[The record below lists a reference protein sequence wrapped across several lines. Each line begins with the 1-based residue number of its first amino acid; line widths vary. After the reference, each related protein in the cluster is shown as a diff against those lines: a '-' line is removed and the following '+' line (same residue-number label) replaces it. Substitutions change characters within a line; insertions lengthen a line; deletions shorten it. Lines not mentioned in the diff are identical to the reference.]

1 MPVVLDLAGRGDGA
15 LVDFIV
21 HPTDV
26 ILRYQSER
34 GNNGWVWRE
43 LRDHGSVTLSR
54 VFSFERGDLLAE
66 PDETDERYD
75 FEDFEY
81 DFRFASRGDGYF
93 RIDGRIFGIPNTVL
107 IADQGLPL
115 ERKVFVAER
124 NISIFRRIAR
134 LIGTDQAIIIGGER
148 GGAIPIEDFQVL
160 LRTFPNTTELD
171 RYAAARVATVIG
183 DYLAPLKD
191 AREQYEAY
199 LNRRRS
205 TLKDQPLRQPELIQT
220 EIEKYVFIRKTI
232 FDWLKEAD
240 NRSEEDWQKMI
251 LNFLLLIFP
260 KYVAVLEKLKIPDAY
275 STVDVTRNRYID
287 LVLIDV
293 SGHIDII
300 EIKKPFENALLRR
313 TKYRDN
319 SIPAK
324 ELAGSVMQAEKYLF
338 HLSKWGR
345 AGEKALTDRYAAEL
359 PANLEIHITNPKAII
374 ILGRD
379 RRPDGTPALDTA
391 QMLDLEIIKRKYAN
405 MIDIMTYDD
414 LLRRLDNIIVS
425 LERRAE

>member
-1 MPVVLDLAGRGDGA
+1 MR
-15 LVDFIV
+15 
-21 HPTDV
+21 PTDV
-26 ILRYQSER
+26 ILRYQSEQ
-34 GNNGWVWRE
+34 GNNPWVWRE

-54 VFSFERGDLLAE
+54 VFNFKRGDLLAE
-66 PDETDERYD
+66 PDQAGEQDG
-75 FEDFEY
+75 FEDFEALEDFEY
-81 DFRFASRGDGYF
+81 EFRFASRDGGYF
-93 RIDGRIFGIPNTVL
+93 HIDGRIFDIPNTVL

-124 NISIFRRIAR
+124 NISIFRRIAG
-134 LIGTDQAIIIGGER
+134 LIKPDQPIIIGGGREE
-148 GGAIPIEDFQVL
+148 AIPIEDFRAL

-183 DYLAPLKD
+183 DYLVPLKD
-191 AREQYEAY
+191 ARDRYEAY

-205 TLKDQPLRQPELIQT
+205 TLKDQPLRQPELLQT
-220 EIEKYVFIRKTI
+220 EIEKYVLIRETI
-232 FDWLKEAD
+232 LEWLKEAD

-260 KYVAVLEKLKIPDAY
+260 KYVAVLEKVKIPDAY
-275 STVDVTRNRYID
+275 SAGRATRNRYID

-293 SGHIDII
+293 SGNVDII

-338 HLSKWGR
+338 HLSKWDSPVR
-345 AGEKALTDRYAAEL
+345 RRSLTGMPQSCPRIWRFISRT
-359 PANLEIHITNPKAII
+359 P
-374 ILGRD
+374 
-379 RRPDGTPALDTA
+379 RP
-391 QMLDLEIIKRKYAN
+391 
-405 MIDIMTYDD
+405 
-414 LLRRLDNIIVS
+414 
-425 LERRAE
+425 